1 MLPNPFTLPFDKLP
15 VSLPIFPLPGT
26 IVMPGA
32 PLPLNIFEPRYLN
45 MVVDALAE
53 DRMIGM
59 VQPDP
64 VRRGMPH
71 GEAVYR
77 TGTAG
82 RITGF
87 NETRDGRFLIRLTGV
102 CRFDIQEEV
111 PTVRGYRRVVADWS
125 RFAVDYELSGR
136 VPERRDMLDRL
147 KRYAATHQL
156 QIEWDALRG
165 LDDLDLVNVLATMLP
180 LGVEDKQA
188 IVESVTLGE
197 RARVLSALLEISQA
211 PFEDGPGR
219 PH

>member
-1 MLPNPFTLPFDKLP
+1 MAASPFTLPFDKLP
-15 VSLPIFPLPGT
+15 VSLPIFPLAGT

-64 VRRGMPH
+64 NAQDPRGD
-71 GEAVYR
+71 AIYR

-82 RITGF
+82 RITAF

-111 PTVRGYRRVVADWS
+111 PTVRGYRRAVADWS
-125 RFAVDYELSGR
+125 RFAVDYEPAGR
-136 VPERRDMLDRL
+136 VPERRDLLDRL
-147 KRYAATHQL
+147 KAYAAAHQL
-156 QIEWDALRG
+156 QIEWDSLRP
-165 LDDLDLVNVLATMLP
+165 LDDLALVNVLATMLP
-180 LGVEDKQA
+180 LNVEDKQA
-188 IVESVTLGE
+188 LVESVTLAD
-197 RARVLSALLEISQA
+197 RARLLRALLEIAQT
-211 PFEDGPGR
+211 PFDEGSRR

>member
-1 MLPNPFTLPFDKLP
+1 MHSHPFTLPFDKLP
-15 VSLPIFPLPGT
+15 VSLPIFPLAGA

-45 MVVDALAE
+45 MVIDALAE

-64 VRRGMPH
+64 RRSDPH
-71 GEAVYR
+71 AEAVYG

-82 RITGF
+82 RITAF

-111 PTVRGYRRVVADWS
+111 PTVRGYRRVVADWG
-125 RFAVDYELSGR
+125 RFAVDYETRGQ
-136 VPERRDMLDRL
+136 VPERRDLLDRL
-147 KRYAATHQL
+147 KRYASMYQL
-156 QIEWDALRG
+156 QIEWDTLRP
-165 LDDLDLVNVLATMLP
+165 LDDLTLVNVLATMLP

-188 IVESVTLGE
+188 IVESVTLQE
-197 RARVLSALLEISQA
+197 RARVLSALLEIAQA
-211 PFEDGPGR
+211 PFEDGPSR

>member
-1 MLPNPFTLPFDKLP
+1 MHGNPFTLPFDRLP
-15 VSLPIFPLPGT
+15 VSLPVFPLPGT

-45 MVVDALAE
+45 MVIDALAE

-64 VRRGMPH
+64 AAKDPRA
-71 GEAVYR
+71 EALCR

-125 RFAVDYELSGR
+125 RFAVDYEPGGR
-136 VPERRDMLDRL
+136 VPERRDLLDRL
-147 KRYAATHQL
+147 KAYAATHQL
-156 QIEWDALRG
+156 QIEWDALRP
-165 LDDLDLVNVLATMLP
+165 LDDLSLVNVLATMLP

-188 IVESVTLGE
+188 LVESVTLPD
-197 RARVLSALLEISQA
+197 RARLLSALLEIAQT
-211 PFEDGPGR
+211 PFDEGPRR

>member
-1 MLPNPFTLPFDKLP
+1 MHSHPFTLPFDKLP
-15 VSLPIFPLPGT
+15 VSLPIFPLAGA

-45 MVVDALAE
+45 MVIDALAE

-64 VRRGMPH
+64 RRSDPH
-71 GEAVYR
+71 AEAVYG

-82 RITGF
+82 RITAF

-111 PTVRGYRRVVADWS
+111 PTVRGYRRVVADWG
-125 RFAVDYELSGR
+125 RFAVDYETTGQ
-136 VPERRDMLDRL
+136 VPERRDLLDRL

-156 QIEWDALRG
+156 QIEWDTLRP
-165 LDDLDLVNVLATMLP
+165 LDDLTLVNVLATMLP

-188 IVESVTLGE
+188 IVESVTLQE
-197 RARVLSALLEISQA
+197 RARVLSALLEIAQA
-211 PFEDGPGR
+211 PFEDGPSR

>member
-1 MLPNPFTLPFDKLP
+1 MHPHPFTLPFDKLP
-15 VSLPIFPLPGT
+15 VSLPIFPLAGT

-45 MVVDALAE
+45 MVIDALAE

-64 VRRGMPH
+64 TRKDPH
-71 GEAVYR
+71 GDPLYR

-82 RITGF
+82 RITAF
-87 NETRDGRFLIRLTGV
+87 NETRDGRFMIRLTGI

-125 RFAVDYELSGR
+125 RFAADYEHTGH
-136 VPERRDMLDRL
+136 VPERRDLLDRL
-147 KRYAATHQL
+147 KRYATTYQL
-156 QIEWDALRG
+156 QIEWDAMRP
-165 LDDLDLVNVLATMLP
+165 LDDLTLVNVLATMLP
-180 LGVEDKQA
+180 LNVEDKQA
-188 IVESVTLGE
+188 IVESVTLEE
-197 RARVLSALLEISQA
+197 RARLLSALLGIAQA
-211 PFEDGPGR
+211 PFDDGSTR

>member
-1 MLPNPFTLPFDKLP
+1 MHPNPFTLPFDRLP
-15 VSLPIFPLPGT
+15 VSLPIFPLPGV

-64 VRRGMPH
+64 SRKGD
-71 GEAVYR
+71 AVCR

-180 LGVEDKQA
+180 LGPEDKQA
-188 IVESVTLGE
+188 IVESVSLAE
-197 RARVLSALLEISQA
+197 RARVLSTLLEIGQA

>member
-1 MLPNPFTLPFDKLP
+1 MQPNPFTLPFDKLP
-15 VSLPIFPLPGT
+15 VSLPIFPLPGV

-64 VRRGMPH
+64 MRQGD
-71 GEAVYR
+71 AVCR

-102 CRFDIQEEV
+102 CRFDLQEEV
-111 PTVRGYRRVVADWS
+111 PTVRGYRRVIADWS

-136 VPERRDMLDRL
+136 VPERRDLLDRL

-165 LDDLDLVNVLATMLP
+165 LDDLALVNVLATMLP
-180 LGVEDKQA
+180 LGPADKQA
-188 IVESVTLGE
+188 IVESVALEE
-197 RARVLSALLEISQA
+197 RARLLSGLLEIGQA

>member
-1 MLPNPFTLPFDKLP
+1 MHSNPFTLPFDKLP
-15 VSLPIFPLPGT
+15 VSLPIFPLAGT

-45 MVVDALAE
+45 MVIDALAE

-64 VRRGMPH
+64 AAKDPRD
-71 GEAVYR
+71 EAIYR

-82 RITGF
+82 RITAF

-111 PTVRGYRRVVADWS
+111 PTVRGYRRVVTDWS
-125 RFAVDYELSGR
+125 RFAVDYETRGR
-136 VPERRDMLDRL
+136 VPERRELLDRL
-147 KRYAATHQL
+147 KAYATAHQL
-156 QIEWDALRG
+156 QIEWDALRP
-165 LDDLDLVNVLATMLP
+165 LDDLALVNVLTTMLP
-180 LGVEDKQA
+180 LAVEDKQA
-188 IVESVTLGE
+188 IVESVTLEE
-197 RARVLSALLEISQA
+197 RARLLGALLEIAQN
-211 PFEDGPGR
+211 PFDEGRGR

>member
-1 MLPNPFTLPFDKLP
+1 MTSSPFTLPFDKLP
-15 VSLPIFPLPGT
+15 VSLPIFPLPGV

-45 MVVDALAE
+45 MVTDALAE

-64 VRRGMPH
+64 RAADPH
-71 GEAVYR
+71 GETVCR

-82 RITGF
+82 RITAF

-111 PTVRGYRRVVADWS
+111 PTLRGYRRVVADWS
-125 RFAVDYELSGR
+125 RFAVDYESTGR
-136 VPERRDMLDRL
+136 VPERRDLLDRL
-147 KRYAATHQL
+147 KRYAGSRQL
-156 QIEWDALRG
+156 EIEWGTLRV
-165 LDDLDLVNVLATMLP
+165 LDDRELVNVLVTMLP
-180 LGVEDKQA
+180 LDDADKQA
-188 IVESVTLGE
+188 LVEAVTLAE
-197 RARVLSALLEISQA
+197 RARLLSGLLEIARVPVAEIS
-211 PFEDGPGR
+211 PR